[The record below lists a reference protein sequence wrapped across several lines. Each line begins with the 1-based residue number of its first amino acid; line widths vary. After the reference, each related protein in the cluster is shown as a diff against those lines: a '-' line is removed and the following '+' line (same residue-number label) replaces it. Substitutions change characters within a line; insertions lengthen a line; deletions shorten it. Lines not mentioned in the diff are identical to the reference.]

1 MIVKQYNNIYFKQ
14 IKHNNI
20 PLNTITKIFL
30 SRFSPIKRNFT
41 NKKLLDFSCGAGPY
55 LNFFLNLGF
64 KVYATEI
71 SNEIVNQLK
80 KKFKK
85 VKFSIARNNNINLPN
100 NFFNFFI
107 AIHSIYY
114 SENKNDTF
122 DDTIKLLKSK
132 IKKKEFLYLQFLKY
146 NKSI

>member
-1 MIVKQYNNIYFKQ
+1 MIVKQYNNINFKQ

-55 LNFFLNLGF
+55 LNFFLNLAF

-80 KKFKK
+80 KKFK
-85 VKFSIARNNNINLPN
+85 
-100 NFFNFFI
+100 
-107 AIHSIYY
+107 
-114 SENKNDTF
+114 
-122 DDTIKLLKSK
+122 
-132 IKKKEFLYLQFLKY
+132 Q
-146 NKSI
+146 